1 MTFIARPVYLYLIFI
16 RMGVLQMLIKNLTS
30 NAKKMMEMPN
40 ANATMEN
47 MGKIFQ
53 KNMAKHDV
61 KSAITGVM
69 VRFSIYPVYHS

>member
-1 MTFIARPVYLYLIFI
+1 MLLTI
-16 RMGVLQMLIKNLTS
+16 LQMLLKNLTS

-40 ANATMEN
+40 TTATMEN

-53 KNMAKHDV
+53 KKHDV

-69 VRFSIYPVYHS
+69 VRIKLCYFMTIINLQC

>member
-1 MTFIARPVYLYLIFI
+1 
-16 RMGVLQMLIKNLTS
+16 MLLKNLTS

-40 ANATMEN
+40 TTATMEN
-47 MGKIFQ
+47 MGKLFQ

-69 VRFSIYPVYHS
+69 VS

>member
-1 MTFIARPVYLYLIFI
+1 MLITSLRLGLFSSL
-16 RMGVLQMLIKNLTS
+16 VQMLIKNLTS

-47 MGKIFQ
+47 MGKLFQ

-61 KSAITGVM
+61 KSAISGVM
-69 VRFSIYPVYHS
+69 VVSSE